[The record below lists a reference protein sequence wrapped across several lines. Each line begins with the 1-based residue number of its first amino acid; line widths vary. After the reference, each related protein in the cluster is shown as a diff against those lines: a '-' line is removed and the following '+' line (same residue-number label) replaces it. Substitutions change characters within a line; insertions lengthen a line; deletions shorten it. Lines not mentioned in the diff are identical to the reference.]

1 MQSDRK
7 QIVKPDYLGH
17 RQRIKEKY
25 QKSRL
30 DNWHDYEILELILTY
45 AIPRKDT
52 KPIAKALLR
61 KFKSIRGVFDAEME
75 VLNKV
80 NGIGANATILINLFK
95 EVVSLYLLQDLLEQ
109 ENVIS
114 SPKAVYNYLQA
125 SLRGAKDEIFKVVFL
140 NTANRP
146 VKAETIHVGTVNK
159 AVVYPRKVVEHAL
172 KNKAT
177 SVILA
182 HNHPGGS
189 LTPSEEDKN
198 ITQALIEA
206 LGTVDVN
213 VLDHII
219 IGNKG
224 YFSFKEH
231 RLI

>member
-1 MQSDRK
+1 MK
-7 QIVKPDYLGH
+7 NKIAKPDYLGH

-25 QKSRL
+25 QRKGL

-61 KFKSIRGVFDAEME
+61 KFKSIRGVFDAEIE
-75 VLNKV
+75 ALNTV
-80 NGIGANATILINLFK
+80 NGIGANAAMLINLFK
-95 EVVSLYLLQDLLEQ
+95 EVVSLYLLQRLLEQ
-109 ENVIS
+109 KNIIS

-125 SLRGAKDEIFKVVFL
+125 SLIGSKDEIFKVIFL

-146 VKAETIHVGTVNK
+146 VKVETIHVGTVNK

-172 KNKAT
+172 KHKAV

-189 LTPSEEDKN
+189 LTASEDDKN
-198 ITQALIEA
+198 ITQVLIKA

-219 IGNKG
+219 IGFEG

>member
-1 MQSDRK
+1 MQSRRK
-7 QIVKPDYLGH
+7 QILRPDYLGH
-17 RQRIKEKY
+17 RQRIREKY
-25 QKSRL
+25 LKSGFG
-30 DNWHDYEILELILTY
+30 NWHDYEILELILTY

-61 KFKSIRGVFDAEME
+61 KFKSIRGVFDAEIE
-75 VLNKV
+75 ELKKT
-80 NGIGANATILINLFK
+80 NGIGANAAILINLSK
-95 EVVSLYLLQDLLEQ
+95 EVVSLYLLGALLEQ
-109 ENVIS
+109 GNIIS

-125 SLRGAKDEIFKVVFL
+125 SLRGAKDEIFKVIFL

-146 VKAETIHVGTVNK
+146 VKVETIHIGTVNK

-172 KNKAT
+172 RNQAV

-189 LTPSEEDKN
+189 LTPSEDDKN
-198 ITQALIEA
+198 ITQVLIKA

-219 IGNKG
+219 IGFEG

>member
-1 MQSDRK
+1 MNNK
-7 QIVKPDYLGH
+7 KLKPGYLNH
-17 RQRIKEKY
+17 RRRIREKY
-25 QKSRL
+25 LKSGL
-30 DNWHDYEILELILTY
+30 DNWHDYEILELILTH

-52 KPIAKALLR
+52 KPVAKALLR

-75 VLNKV
+75 ELNKV
-80 NGIGANATILINLFK
+80 SGIGANAAILINLFK

-109 ENVIS
+109 KNVIS

-125 SLRGAKDEIFKVVFL
+125 SLRGSKDEIFKVIFL

-189 LTPSEEDKN
+189 LTPSEDDKN
-198 ITQALIEA
+198 ITQALIKA

-219 IGNKG
+219 IGLEG

-231 RLI
+231 KLI

>member
-1 MQSDRK
+1 VK
-7 QIVKPDYLGH
+7 NKKIKPDYLNH
-17 RQRIKEKY
+17 RRRIREKY
-25 QKSRL
+25 LKSGL

-52 KPIAKALLR
+52 KPIAKALLK
-61 KFKSIRGVFDAEME
+61 KFKSIRGVFDAEIE
-75 VLNKV
+75 ALNTIK
-80 NGIGANATILINLFK
+80 GIGPNAGILINLFK
-95 EVVSLYLLQDLLEQ
+95 EAVSLYLLQDLLEQ

-146 VKAETIHVGTVNK
+146 VKAETIYVGTVNK
-159 AVVYPRKVVEHAL
+159 AVIYPRKVVEHVL

-189 LTPSEEDKN
+189 LTPSE
-198 ITQALIEA
+198 
-206 LGTVDVN
+206 
-213 VLDHII
+213 
-219 IGNKG
+219 
-224 YFSFKEH
+224 
-231 RLI
+231 

>member
-1 MQSDRK
+1 MQSGRK
-7 QIVKPDYLGH
+7 QIIKPDYLNH
-17 RQRIKEKY
+17 RQRIREKY
-25 QKSRL
+25 LKSGL

-52 KPIAKALLR
+52 KPVAKALLR
-61 KFKSIRGVFDAEME
+61 KFKNIRDVFDAEIE
-75 VLNKV
+75 ELKKI
-80 NGIGANATILINLFK
+80 NGVGSNAAVLINLFK
-95 EVVSLYLLQDLLEQ
+95 EVVSLYLLEDLQEQ

-125 SLRGAKDEIFKVVFL
+125 SLRGSKDEIFKVIFL

-189 LTPSEEDKN
+189 LTPSEDDKN
-198 ITQALIEA
+198 ITQALIKA

-219 IGNKG
+219 IGLEG

-231 RLI
+231 KLI

>member
-1 MQSDRK
+1 MQSSRK
-7 QIVKPDYLGH
+7 QIIKPDYLNH
-17 RQRIKEKY
+17 RQRIREKY
-25 QKSRL
+25 LKSGL

-52 KPIAKALLR
+52 KPIAKALLK
-61 KFKSIRGVFDAEME
+61 KFKSIRGVFDAEIE
-75 VLNKV
+75 ALNTIK
-80 NGIGANATILINLFK
+80 GIGANAGMLINLFK
-95 EVVSLYLLQDLLEQ
+95 EVVSLYLLEDLLEQ
-109 ENVIS
+109 ENIIS

-125 SLRGAKDEIFKVVFL
+125 SLRGAKDEIFKTIFL

-146 VKAETIHVGTVNK
+146 VKVETIHVGTVNK

-189 LTPSEEDKN
+189 LTPSEDDKN
-198 ITQALIEA
+198 ITQVLIKA

-219 IGNKG
+219 IGFEG

>member
-1 MQSDRK
+1 MK
-7 QIVKPDYLGH
+7 NKIAKPDYLNH
-17 RQRIKEKY
+17 RQRIREKY
-25 QKSRL
+25 LKSGL

-52 KPIAKALLR
+52 KPIAKALLK
-61 KFKSIRGVFDAEME
+61 KFKSIRGVFDAEIE
-75 VLNKV
+75 ALNTIK
-80 NGIGANATILINLFK
+80 GIGSNTAVLINLFK
-95 EVVSLYLLQDLLEQ
+95 DVVSLYLLQDLLEQ

-125 SLRGAKDEIFKVVFL
+125 SLRGAKDEIFKVIFL
-140 NTANRP
+140 NAANRP
-146 VKAETIHVGTVNK
+146 VKAETIHIGTVNK
-159 AVVYPRKVVEHAL
+159 AVIYPRKVVEHAL

-182 HNHPGGS
+182 HNHPGGN
-189 LTPSEEDKN
+189 LTPSDEDKN
-198 ITQALIEA
+198 ITQALVKA

-219 IGNKG
+219 IGTEG

>member
-1 MQSDRK
+1 MQSGRK
-7 QIVKPDYLGH
+7 QIIKPDYLNH
-17 RQRIKEKY
+17 RQRIREKY
-25 QKSRL
+25 LKSGL

-52 KPIAKALLR
+52 KPVAKALLR

-125 SLRGAKDEIFKVVFL
+125 SLRGSKDEIFKVIFL

-189 LTPSEEDKN
+189 LTPSEDDKN
-198 ITQALIEA
+198 ITQALIKA

-219 IGNKG
+219 IGLEG

-231 RLI
+231 KLI

>member
-1 MQSDRK
+1 
-7 QIVKPDYLGH
+7 
-17 RQRIKEKY
+17 
-25 QKSRL
+25 
-30 DNWHDYEILELILTY
+30 
-45 AIPRKDT
+45 
-52 KPIAKALLR
+52 
-61 KFKSIRGVFDAEME
+61 ME
-75 VLNKV
+75 
-80 NGIGANATILINLFK
+80 
-95 EVVSLYLLQDLLEQ
+95 DLLEQ
-109 ENVIS
+109 KNVIS

-125 SLRGAKDEIFKVVFL
+125 SLRGSKDEIFKAIFL

-189 LTPSEEDKN
+189 LTPSEDDKN
-198 ITQALIEA
+198 ITQALIKA

-219 IGNKG
+219 IGLEG

-231 RLI
+231 KLI

>member
-1 MQSDRK
+1 MRSGRK
-7 QIVKPDYLGH
+7 QIIKPDYLNH
-17 RQRIKEKY
+17 RQRIREKY
-25 QKSRL
+25 LKSGL

-52 KPIAKALLR
+52 KPVAKALLR

-75 VLNKV
+75 ELNKV
-80 NGIGANATILINLFK
+80 SGIGANAAILINLFK
-95 EVVSLYLLQDLLEQ
+95 EVVSLYLLEDLLEQ
-109 ENVIS
+109 KYVIS

-125 SLRGAKDEIFKVVFL
+125 SLRGSKDEIFKVIFL

-189 LTPSEEDKN
+189 LTPSEDDKN
-198 ITQALIEA
+198 ITQTLIKA

-219 IGNKG
+219 IGLEG

>member
-1 MQSDRK
+1 MSSCEK
-7 QIVKPDYLGH
+7 QIMKPDYLKH
-17 RQRIKEKY
+17 RQRIRQKY
-25 QKSRL
+25 QKSGF

-45 AIPRKDT
+45 AIPRRDT
-52 KPIAKALLR
+52 KPIAKALLK
-61 KFKSIRGVFDAEME
+61 KFKSIKGVFDAEIE
-75 VLNKV
+75 ELKEIS
-80 NGIGANATILINLFK
+80 GIGANAGVLINLFK
-95 EVVSLYLLQDLLEQ
+95 SVVSLYLLQELLEQ
-109 ENVIS
+109 ENIIS

-125 SLRGAKDEIFKVVFL
+125 SLRGVKDEIFKVIFL

-146 VKAETIHVGTVNK
+146 IKAEAIHIGTVNK

-172 KNKAT
+172 KNKAA

-182 HNHPGGS
+182 HNHSGGS

-198 ITQALIEA
+198 ITQVLIKA

-219 IGNKG
+219 IGFEG

>member
-1 MQSDRK
+1 MKS
-7 QIVKPDYLGH
+7 DYLNH
-17 RQRIKEKY
+17 RQRIRKKY
-25 QKSRL
+25 LKSGL
-30 DNWHDYEILELILTY
+30 DNWHDYEILELMLTY

-52 KPIAKALLR
+52 KPIAKALLK
-61 KFKSIRGVFDAEME
+61 KFKSIRGVFDAEIE
-75 VLNKV
+75 ALNTIK
-80 NGIGANATILINLFK
+80 GIGANAGILINLFK

-109 ENVIS
+109 ENAIS

-125 SLRGAKDEIFKVVFL
+125 SLRGAKDEIFKVIFL

-159 AVVYPRKVVEHAL
+159 AVIYPRKVVEYAL

-182 HNHPGGS
+182 HNHPGGG

-198 ITQALIEA
+198 ITQVLIKA

-219 IGNKG
+219 IGFEG

-231 RLI
+231 GLI

>member
-1 MQSDRK
+1 MQNDRK
-7 QIVKPDYLGH
+7 QIIMPDYLGH
-17 RQRIKEKY
+17 RQRIRGKY
-25 QKSRL
+25 QKSGFA
-30 DNWHDYEILELILTY
+30 NWHDYEILELILTY

-61 KFKSIRGVFDAEME
+61 KFKSIRGVFDAEIE
-75 VLNKV
+75 ELKKI
-80 NGIGANATILINLFK
+80 NGIGANAGMLINLFK
-95 EVVSLYLLQDLLEQ
+95 EIVSLYLLEDLLEQ
-109 ENVIS
+109 ENIIS

-146 VKAETIHVGTVNK
+146 VKVETIHVGTVNK

-189 LTPSEEDKN
+189 LTASEDDKN
-198 ITQALIEA
+198 ITQALIKA
-206 LGTVDVN
+206 LATVDVN

-219 IGNKG
+219 IGTEG

-231 RLI
+231 KLI

>member
-1 MQSDRK
+1 MQSSRK
-7 QIVKPDYLGH
+7 QVIKPDYLNH
-17 RQRIKEKY
+17 RQRIRQKY
-25 QKSRL
+25 QKSGL
-30 DNWHDYEILELILTY
+30 NNWHDYEILELMLTY

-52 KPIAKALLR
+52 KPVAKALLK
-61 KFKSIRGVFDAEME
+61 KFKSIRNVLDAEIE
-75 VLNKV
+75 ELKKI
-80 NGIGANATILINLFK
+80 NGIGANAGMLINLLK
-95 EVVSLYLLQDLLEQ
+95 DVVSLYLLESLLEQ

-125 SLRGAKDEIFKVVFL
+125 SLRGAKDEIFKVIFL

-159 AVVYPRKVVEHAL
+159 AVVYPRKVVEYAL
-172 KNKAT
+172 KNKAV

-189 LTPSEEDKN
+189 LTASEEDKN
-198 ITQALIEA
+198 ITQVLIKA

-219 IGNKG
+219 IGTEG

>member
-1 MQSDRK
+1 MQSSKK
-7 QIVKPDYLGH
+7 QIIKPDYLGH
-17 RQRIKEKY
+17 RQRIRQKY
-25 QKSRL
+25 QKSGL
-30 DNWHDYEILELILTY
+30 NNWHDYEILELILTY
-45 AIPRKDT
+45 AIPRRDT
-52 KPIAKALLR
+52 KPIAKALLK
-61 KFKSIRGVFDAEME
+61 KFKSIRGVFDAEIE
-75 VLNKV
+75 ALNTV
-80 NGIGANATILINLFK
+80 NGIGANAGMLISLFK
-95 EVVSLYLLQDLLEQ
+95 EVVSLYLLENLLEQ
-109 ENVIS
+109 ENIIS

-125 SLRGAKDEIFKVVFL
+125 SLRGAKDEIFKVIFL

-159 AVVYPRKVVEHAL
+159 AVVYPRKVVEYAL
-172 KNKAT
+172 GNKAA

-189 LTPSEEDKN
+189 LAPSEDDKN
-198 ITQALIEA
+198 ITQTLIKA

-219 IGNKG
+219 IGTEG

>member
-1 MQSDRK
+1 MNSK
-7 QIVKPDYLGH
+7 KIKPDYLNH
-17 RQRIKEKY
+17 IQRSRKKY
-25 QKSRL
+25 LKSGL

-75 VLNKV
+75 ELNKV
-80 NGIGANATILINLFK
+80 SGIGANAAILINLFK
-95 EVVSLYLLQDLLEQ
+95 EVVSLYLLEDLLEQ
-109 ENVIS
+109 KNVIS

-125 SLRGAKDEIFKVVFL
+125 SLRGSKDEIFKVIFL

-159 AVVYPRKVVEHAL
+159 GVVYPRKVVEHAL

-189 LTPSEEDKN
+189 LTPSEDDKN
-198 ITQALIEA
+198 ITQALIKA

-219 IGNKG
+219 IGFEG

-231 RLI
+231 KLI

>member
-1 MQSDRK
+1 M
-7 QIVKPDYLGH
+7 PDYLGH
-17 RQRIKEKY
+17 RQRIRQKY
-25 QKSRL
+25 QKSRF
-30 DNWHDYEILELILTY
+30 DNCHDYEILELILTY
-45 AIPRKDT
+45 AIPRRDT

-61 KFKSIRGVFDAEME
+61 KFKSVRGVFDAEIE
-75 VLNKV
+75 ALNTV
-80 NGIGANATILINLFK
+80 NGIGANAATLINLFK
-95 EVVSLYLLQDLLEQ
+95 EVVSLYLLENLLEQ
-109 ENVIS
+109 ENIIS

-125 SLRGAKDEIFKVVFL
+125 SLRGAKDEIFKAIFL

-159 AVVYPRKVVEHAL
+159 AVVYPRKVVEYAL
-172 KNKAT
+172 KNKAV

-189 LTPSEEDKN
+189 LTPSEDDKN
-198 ITQALIEA
+198 ITQALIKA

-219 IGNKG
+219 IGTEG